1 MRELAIEYIKY
12 SLVRSYNFTV
22 VNHTV
27 FRSAIYAVLCD
38 NAKRLFGFVPFKI
51 YEAHTHI
58 HEHWW
63 RADDESFFF
72 HLGLSPPRDAHTHAK
87 MMSAPENGSLFTSEW
102 IQHFAN
108 KIYYKFIVL
117 NAAEEFCM
125 EIIFRKPHTIYR
137 WLWCAVVNT
146 HAGWTWQLDAFL
158 NLRYPRHWVCSAAPK
173 GSGVDVL
180 LLCCL

>member
-1 MRELAIEYIKY
+1 MRFCVTMRSVYLDLYHLKY
-12 SLVRSYNFTV
+12 TK
-22 VNHTV
+22 HT
-27 FRSAIYAVLCD
+27 
-38 NAKRLFGFVPFKI
+38 
-51 YEAHTHI
+51 HTHI
-58 HEHWW
+58 WTLVTGW
-63 RADDESFFF
+63 RWKFFF

-146 HAGWTWQLDAFL
+146 HAGWTWQLYAFL
-158 NLRYPRHWVCSAAPK
+158 NLRYLRHWVCSAAPERLRCRCFIA
-173 GSGVDVL
+173 VL
-180 LLCCL
+180 FIAIHFITFHIVSS